1 MLVGKPL
8 DFFFF
13 YGSIHTYLSVMRIE
27 ALAANA
33 GVELRWHPFNLR
45 EILIE
50 QNNSAFVRNSVRLAY
65 NWRYIERRATRLGI
79 PFKGRAPYPVEPDLL
94 ALRVGTVAAAEG
106 WCADYTRATFRAWF
120 LDGKP
125 AGLPSSVNSVLADL
139 GRKPAPIVARAAASE
154 FAARLKDETD
164 AARRLGIFGAP
175 SFAIE
180 TEIFWGDDRLDE
192 AIAFAASVK
201 RPVRAGH

>member
-1 MLVGKPL
+1 MTEPL
-8 DFFFF
+8 DFYFF

-27 ALAANA
+27 ALAAKA

-50 QNNSAFVRNSVRLAY
+50 QNNTAFARNPVRLAY
-65 NWRYIERRATRLGI
+65 NWRDIERRAARLGI

-94 ALRVGTVAAAEG
+94 SSRVGMIAAAEG
-106 WCADYTRATFRAWF
+106 WCADYTKATFRAWF

-125 AGLPSSVNSVLADL
+125 AGVPSSVNSVLVDL
-139 GRKPAPIVARAAASE
+139 GRKPAPTVARAAAPE
-154 FAARLKDETD
+154 IAARLKDETD
-164 AARRLGIFGAP
+164 AARRLGIFGSP
-175 SFAIE
+175 SFAVG

-192 AIAFAASVK
+192 AIAFAA
-201 RPVRAGH
+201 